1 MGRFDDSLEQIKKA
15 RDLEPLSISINASF
29 GWRLYLAR
37 EYDRSIAQLRDTLEM
52 DPSYE
57 WAHLTLGQAYE
68 QKGQYDLALEELRR
82 GVGKSHP
89 RPLLVFTLAPAFL
102 LSRNPFEH
110 LHP

>member
-82 GVGKSHP
+82 AVRNSPHIP
-89 RPLLVFTLAPAFL
+89 FLSSPLPPSPA
-102 LSRNPFEH
+102 LSRTPS
-110 LHP
+110 